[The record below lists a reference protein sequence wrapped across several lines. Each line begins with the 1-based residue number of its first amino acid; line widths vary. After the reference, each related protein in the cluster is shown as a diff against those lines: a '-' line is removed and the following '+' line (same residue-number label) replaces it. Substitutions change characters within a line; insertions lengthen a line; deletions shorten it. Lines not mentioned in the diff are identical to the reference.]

1 MRAAAQLVAQVVRLI
16 AYLVGQSRDTSPIRL
31 HMNGDGLELS
41 AIAQDVG
48 EAHESVEAT
57 FDGTELIVAFNAQF
71 LIEGIE
77 AAGTSDLLLETIDP
91 LKPAVLRGTDTTD
104 FLYLLMPVRI
114 A

>member
-1 MRAAAQLVAQVVRLI
+1 M
-16 AYLVGQSRDTSPIRL
+16 T
-31 HMNGDGLELS
+31 GDGMELS

-57 FDGTELIVAFNAQF
+57 FDGGELVVAFNAQF
-71 LIEGIE
+71 LLDGIE
-77 AAGTSDLLLETIDP
+77 SVGGSDIVLETIDP
-91 LKPAVLRGTDTTD
+91 LKPAVMRNLESPD